1 MSAAHPVRHDRR
13 AELAAALE
21 TVRGRVA
28 AACTAAGRS
37 ADEVELVAVT
47 KTRPASDVALLVD
60 LGQLAFGEN
69 RPQEAAA
76 KVAEL
81 TELRAGCTPRWH
93 LVGSLQRNKA
103 RSVAAWAARVESVDS
118 ARLADALDA
127 AVPRAVD
134 SGERTG
140 PLSVLIQLSLDGD
153 PARGGVPAGQLA
165 ELADRIAGSGG
176 LVLHGLMAV
185 APLGGDPDRAF
196 AALQEAAGR
205 LRNSHPGARVVSAGM
220 TADFERAIRYGSTCV
235 RVGAALLGD
244 RPLASP

>member
-1 MSAAHPVRHDRR
+1 MTTASPQRRDRR

-21 TVRGRVA
+21 SVRGRIA
-28 AACTAAGRS
+28 AACASAGRP
-37 ADEVELVAVT
+37 ADAVELLAVT
-47 KTRPASDVALLVD
+47 KTRPAGDVALLAD

-81 TELRAGCTPRWH
+81 TELRAGCRPRWH

-127 AVPRAVD
+127 AVSRAVD
-134 SGERTG
+134 GGERTG

-153 PARGGVPAGQLA
+153 PDRGGVTTGQLA
-165 ELADRIAGSGG
+165 ELADRIAGTGG

-185 APLGGDPDRAF
+185 APLSGDPDRAF
-196 AALQEAAGR
+196 AALEEAAGG
-205 LRNSHPGARVVSAGM
+205 LRVHHPGAQVVSAGM